1 VAEESLLHYEQAGFS
16 VFKIGEEARLRAD
29 SFQLTGRDFQNLRT
43 ACNAA
48 RRLNIQFRW
57 YDATRGADEALERQ
71 LAEISR
77 QWLEGKKTREMT
89 FDMGSYSAEDI
100 RQYGAAVAIDP
111 SGRALAFATWR
122 PFAQGTGQA
131 LDLMR
136 SLPKGRNVMDFVLVE
151 SIRHFRGQGIND
163 ISLGNAPLANAE
175 NENVRLSAEGK
186 AVQFLFENL
195 NRIYGYK
202 SLFKFKSKYRPQW
215 RGRYVAYRRGVHLPL
230 VGLALVRVHAP
241 GGIWK
246 FIVP

>member
-1 VAEESLLHYEQAGFS
+1 M
-16 VFKIGEEARLRAD
+16 R
-29 SFQLTGRDFQNLRT
+29 RT
-43 ACNAA
+43 
-48 RRLNIQFRW
+48 
-57 YDATRGADEALERQ
+57 LEDQ

-89 FDMGSYSAEDI
+89 FDMGSYSLEDI
-100 RQYGAAVAIDP
+100 REYGAAIAIDP
-111 SGRALAFATWR
+111 SGQALAFATWR

-136 SLPKGRNVMDFVLVE
+136 SLPKGRNVMDFVLVG
-151 SIRHFRGQGIND
+151 SILHFRSLGIND
-163 ISLGNAPLANAE
+163 ISLGTAPLANAE
-175 NENVRLSAEGK
+175 KDSPRLPAEGK

-202 SLFKFKSKYRPQW
+202 SLFEFKRKYRPTWQ
-215 RGRYVAYRRGVHLPL
+215 GRYVAYHRGVHLPL

-246 FIVP
+246 FFVR